1 MNRLTL
7 AAAAAALAVCAAP
20 AVAQEAPLAASP
32 AAPAA
37 AAPAPSPEEVAFQAK
52 GEAFQAE
59 AARMGAELEAL
70 MDDANLD
77 AATKKSRADA
87 VLDQYEPKFA
97 AFADDYAAFLRLMA
111 DKPENAE
118 QKDQILAAA
127 DAAPAQMRAVPTQVR
142 AAIAAALAAPAQPEA
157 VPPAAD

>member
-20 AVAQEAPLAASP
+20 ALAQEAAP
-32 AAPAA
+32 AAPAV
-37 AAPAPSPEEVAFQAK
+37 AAPALSPEEAAFQAK

-70 MDDANLD
+70 MEDESLD

-111 DKPENAE
+111 GKPENAE
-118 QKDQILAAA
+118 QKDEILAAA
-127 DAAPAQMRAVPTQVR
+127 EAAPAQMRAVPTQVR
-142 AAIAAALAAPAQPEA
+142 AAIAAALAAPAQP
-157 VPPAAD
+157 AAD